1 MTDPIQT
8 FLEELRERAEPSTVR
23 SYALGLTHFRT
34 FLGLERALAEV
45 DERTVQA
52 FVEAQLERGFKPRTI
67 NLHLSAL
74 RAFGGW
80 AVDVGLWRTNA
91 ARLADSVP
99 DDSTPTHTM
108 SPHDLDRLVE
118 AGPDRGSRWY
128 AVERAL
134 VLLAAGHGLKTG
146 ELCRLTWD
154 AVDFERRTLTVAG
167 GPRRGARTIAL
178 GAEVLDALRALP
190 RRGGPILVSPD
201 GAPLKDRRLRAV
213 LAKMGERAGVG
224 VVNFSAVRFA
234 KVAEVVEAR
243 APLGAGQ
250 AEYGFAHPSGLL
262 RAAGRFSKDGG

>member
-1 MTDPIQT
+1 
-8 FLEELRERAEPSTVR
+8 VR
-23 SYALGLTHFRT
+23 SYELGLTHFRT
-34 FLGLERALAEV
+34 FLGHERVLAEV
-45 DERTVQA
+45 DERAVQA
-52 FVEAQLERGFKPRTI
+52 FVLAQVERGIKPRTI

-74 RAFGGW
+74 RAFGVW
-80 AVDVGLWRTNA
+80 AVATGLWRTNTA
-91 ARLADSVP
+91 SLADSVP

-108 SPHDLDRLVE
+108 SSHDVERLIE
-118 AGPDRGSRWY
+118 AGPERGSRWY
-128 AVERAL
+128 PVERAV

-154 AVDFERRTLTVAG
+154 AVDFADRTLTIAG
-167 GPRRGARTIAL
+167 GPRRGARTVAL

-190 RRGGPILVSPD
+190 ERCGAILVSPD
-201 GAPLKDRRLRAV
+201 GVPLKDRRLRAL

-234 KVAEVVEAR
+234 KVAAVVEAR

-262 RAAGRFSKDGG
+262 RAAGRFSKGGS